1 MDISCHDCRLRKGNA
16 TVLTG
21 ATIFDRSSG
30 EHLTVAEGWDGKE
43 GLATAVMDFA
53 AYCSQNQKQVCHM
66 TQIVQDLLIANFPIF
81 YHCLLMFWSSFS
93 GRCL

>member
-1 MDISCHDCRLRKGNA
+1 MWGSSYRDVSPGLQAEVGKVWPPPRTTLEGQLLLRLERLCTTMDISCHDCRLRKGNA

-43 GLATAVMDFA
+43 GLATAVISLTM
-53 AYCSQNQKQVCHM
+53 
-66 TQIVQDLLIANFPIF
+66 
-81 YHCLLMFWSSFS
+81 
-93 GRCL
+93 